1 MFYPNAMLK
10 AIAVPFVEYV
20 LLKDVLTFAGVTLPS
35 AGVASSPTPPR
46 AIPKKFVPD
55 AGAVVN

>member
-1 MFYPNAMLK
+1 MLK

-20 LLKDVLTFAGVTLPS
+20 LLKVVLTFAGVTLPS
-35 AGVASSPTPPR
+35 ATVAASSPTPPR
-46 AIPKKFVPD
+46 ATPKKFVPD